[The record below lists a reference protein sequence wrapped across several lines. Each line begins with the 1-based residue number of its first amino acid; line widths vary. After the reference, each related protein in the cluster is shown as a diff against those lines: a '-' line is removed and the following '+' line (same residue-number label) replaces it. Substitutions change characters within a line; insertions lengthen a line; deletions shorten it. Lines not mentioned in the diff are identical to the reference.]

1 MWKILLPVDGSESS
15 LRAVRHV
22 AQLAKGKDD
31 VSVTL
36 LYVHYEPVPLGAVA
50 ASVTADQ
57 VKGIER
63 QYADP
68 VLGGAEGLLR
78 EAGVDFEREI
88 RVASDIAPTI
98 AQRAEALGSDAVVM
112 GTHGGGPLAQALMG
126 STATKVVHLVKVPV
140 TLVK

>member
-15 LRAVRHV
+15 VSAVRHV
-22 AQLAKGKDD
+22 VQLAKGKDD

-50 ASVTADQ
+50 ASVTAEQ
-57 VKGIER
+57 VKEIER
-63 QYADP
+63 QYAEP
-68 VLGGAEGLLR
+68 ILGKAEGLLR
-78 EAGVDFEREI
+78 EAGVNFEREV

-98 AQRAEALGSDAVVM
+98 AQRAEALGSDTVVM

-126 STATKVVHLVKVPV
+126 STAMKVVHLVKVPV